1 MDTQAASGPEALLG
15 PGAAPEL
22 DEFVMARIAE
32 DKRVAARAA
41 EASAGGDVAGPQPAE
56 AAEHAARFGPGRV
69 LADCAALSRLVQ
81 ACRDVRPDTRFL
93 GSRPSGLPDFPP
105 QPTDQHELAALALA
119 LLALPHAGHPDYREE
134 WRP

>member
-1 MDTQAASGPEALLG
+1 MDTEAAFVPEALVG
-15 PGAAPEL
+15 PGAGPEL

-41 EASAGGDVAGPQPAE
+41 ETPADGDLPGPLPPE
-56 AAEHAARFGPGRV
+56 VAEHAARFGPGRV
-69 LADCAALSRLVQ
+69 LADCAAMSRLVQ

-105 QPTDQHELAALALA
+105 TPTDHHQLAALALA
-119 LLALPHAGHPDYREE
+119 LLALPHARHPDYREE